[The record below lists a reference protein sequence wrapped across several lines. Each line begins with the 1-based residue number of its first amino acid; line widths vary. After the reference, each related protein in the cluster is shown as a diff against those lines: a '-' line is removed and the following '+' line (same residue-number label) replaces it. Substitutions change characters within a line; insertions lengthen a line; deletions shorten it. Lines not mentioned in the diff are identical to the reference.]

1 MLKELIIKVDNHA
14 VQLCPELSVAIQQTN
29 IPIEHCKFRSHE
41 QIFWKVQVIEYNSDS
56 KCWKMK
62 VIDYHANDISN
73 FYRQKPTSDVVR
85 IAFEPF
91 DWLQFERNLS
101 SYQKIK
107 LLEVLDNHN
116 TNHFFR
122 EETTDNSRFTFYAN
136 DLPKEP
142 IENALQKGES
152 SPNENAHLERSPI
165 IAIHNIEFTVY
176 FSDSYFMLGY
186 VTFKKRVIE
195 IDENVDFQIKNDFLL
210 PEFDNI
216 KSWFAKKLKTK
227 KFTVKATISTIDG
240 KLSEVTATSPQI
252 ALIDAEFIDS
262 VKFQRTIALTN
273 SPRITEIN
281 KSLFSADEIFENLET
296 ENLEGNVFKQNEQA
310 IFSFLLDN
318 FKTRNRKY
326 LEYLAGSKQTE
337 NSTLRFTL
345 HPHFGFLFCIEG
357 EQNNHFIWE
366 LLNSHATYMW
376 SIEKSEKA
384 IEMQYK
390 RIENSINI
398 IRESG
403 RQNYKR
409 AYRQNHHDNDLIFCI
424 IEHEKISSIF
434 VDGFVTWKRRLNE
447 RIT

>member
-1 MLKELIIKVDNHA
+1 MLKELIIKVDNQA
-14 VQLCPELSVAIQQTN
+14 VQLCPELTIAIQQTN
-29 IPIEHCKFRSHE
+29 IPIEHCKFRSHVE
-41 QIFWKVQVIEYNSDS
+41 IFWKVELIEYNTDS

-62 VIDYHANDISN
+62 VIDYHANDINN
-73 FYRQKPTSDVVR
+73 FYRQKPTSEVVR

-107 LLEVLDNHN
+107 LLEVLDNHD

-122 EETTDNSRFTFYAN
+122 EETTENTRFTFYAS
-136 DLPKEP
+136 DLTNEP
-142 IENALQKGES
+142 SLDNAQNAEI
-152 SPNENAHLERSPI
+152 SPNEIKQPERTPI
-165 IAIHNIEFTVY
+165 VEIHKIEFTVY

-186 VTFKKRVIE
+186 VTFKKRIIE
-195 IDENVDFQIKNDFLL
+195 TGEKVDFKIKNDLLL

-227 KFTVKATISTIDG
+227 KFTVNATISKIDG
-240 KLSEVTATSPQI
+240 KISEATATSSQI

-273 SPRITEIN
+273 APRVTEIN

-318 FKTRNRKY
+318 YKTRNRKY

-357 EQNNHFIWE
+357 KENNHFIWE

-376 SIEKSEKA
+376 SIDKSEKS
-384 IEMQYK
+384 IDMQYK
-390 RIENSINI
+390 RIEDSVNI

-403 RQNYKR
+403 RQKYKR

-424 IEHEKISSIF
+424 IEHEKISSKFI
-434 VDGFVTWKRRLNE
+434 DGFVTWKHRLNE